1 MPALGGWRG
10 HASLWPGGRQGVTG
24 GGTASVG
31 LAPLS
36 SLFLPAPLPSDH
48 WYSEVFRALPDLV
61 CHLLPGLAAS
71 AGDTGIP
78 AAANSAADSSP
89 RSSSSFEPGTGP
101 ERETTY
107 IFRPVA
113 LKKVTHHP
121 DGVLW
126 PRQNPGGSKQ
136 RPVVLL
142 EVQMHPDRRF
152 HRRLAAETFRF
163 LQQHEEVAYLRVL
176 VLLAHRRLALGSG
189 QPPLLRRFLEHDVIW
204 VDLQALAR
212 RSDLDPQ
219 LALLTLPVQKEPDLG
234 PCAQRILALRPGLME
249 LILPILSERFQGL
262 SPSQIMATLGISK
275 DFWRHTRAFQDILAE
290 GRREGLR
297 EGVEQGLEEGRRRE
311 ACTLALRLLDRRCG
325 SLADSVRARI
335 EALNL
340 AQLEELALA
349 LLDFRGAEDLQAWL
363 EPLES

>member
-1 MPALGGWRG
+1 MGADRRWHWISGARPR
-10 HASLWPGGRQGVTG
+10 
-24 GGTASVG
+24 
-31 LAPLS
+31 S
-36 SLFLPAPLPSDH
+36 SLPLTAPLPSDH

-71 AGDTGIP
+71 TGDTGIP

-136 RPVVLL
+136 RPVVILK
-142 EVQMHPDRRF
+142 VQMHADRRF

-234 PCAQRILALRPGLME
+234 SCAQRILALRPGLME

-275 DFWRHTRAFQDILAE
+275 DFWRHTRAFQDILAA